1 MDNTESFVLYES
13 VFKQAEL
20 LEKRLGKE
28 TAWDFIKAVMEYGL
42 YAVIPEEDNDI
53 WLYGLEQ
60 TFTSIN
66 AAKTRRERNIID
78 GSKGGRP
85 AIQLNEEEVMRK
97 KEELKTWKN
106 VALYYKIS
114 EDTLRA
120 IRNDWSRKTE
130 KPKNLNVNVNV
141 NDNVNENE
149 NVNDIAIF

>member
-13 VFKQAEL
+13 VFKQAER
-20 LEKRLGKE
+20 LEKKLGKE
-28 TAWDFIKAVMEYGL
+28 MAWDLIKAVMEYGL

-60 TFTSIN
+60 IFTSID
-66 AAKTRRERNIID
+66 AAKTRRGKNIID

-85 AIQLNEEEVMRK
+85 AIQLNEEEVVRK

-106 VALYYKIS
+106 VASYYKIS

-130 KPKNLNVNVNV
+130 KPKNLNVNDNV
-141 NDNVNENE
+141 NVNENVNE
-149 NVNDIAIF
+149 NVKNMAIF